1 MRAVDYLDQLK
12 QLLPPGPA
20 FPRDEDTT
28 FNRLLGAIAEEFG
41 RFDAR
46 VERLPEEADPRTA
59 LELLPDWER
68 VAGLPDVCTGTIATT
83 VPERRAAI
91 VAKITARGG
100 QSLAYLTS
108 LAANLGYAVV
118 ISEYRPLRARFRA
131 GSRCHSV
138 DWAFAFKV
146 EVLAADAIPSGAL
159 TDTAR
164 AISNSRFR
172 AGRSRSGERLR
183 TFGNAALE
191 CTINRA
197 KPAHSIA
204 IFAYP
209 DPVQPAFDFDFTN
222 A

>member
-41 RFDAR
+41 RFDVR

-159 TDTAR
+159 TDSAR
-164 AISNSRFR
+164 A
-172 AGRSRSGERLR
+172 L
-183 TFGNAALE
+183 
-191 CTINRA
+191 
-197 KPAHSIA
+197 
-204 IFAYP
+204 
-209 DPVQPAFDFDFTN
+209 
-222 A
+222 